1 MTVDP
6 RTSSPDLPV
15 EWTHLSQDAVD
26 AMTQAMRE
34 AYLATYRGPHG
45 GAPHSEADSTDTGPM
60 ARIST
65 DDVVPAALVAA
76 QERLAH
82 GRAPAETLVAVYGG
96 DDPGGFG
103 PALQIVTEQATML
116 LDSVTV
122 LLHRLGVA
130 YVALMNPV
138 FQVRRSASG
147 ELLDVRPQ
155 PADPDLANGF
165 PESWIHV
172 QLARS
177 VNRKALAEAQRLLPM
192 VVADARQVALDS
204 VSLSEVLQNLAHE
217 MDADTGIRFASPD
230 RRDVADLLR
239 WLADGHFVL
248 LGSQLCSVAD
258 GKATVDESSR
268 LGVARLRTEVLP
280 ELTEPGI
287 FWCWRRPPCRASC
300 AMEPTRTSWWFG
312 RAGRPATSS
321 IASSACSP
329 WRPPVPMCSTSR

>member
-6 RTSSPDLPV
+6 STSSPDLPV

-26 AMTQAMRE
+26 AMNAAMGA

-45 GAPHSEADSTDTGPM
+45 GAPHTDADDTGPLVK
-60 ARIST
+60 ATT
-65 DDVVPAALVAA
+65 DEVVPHALIAA

-82 GRAPAETLVAVYGG
+82 GRAAGETLVAVYGS
-96 DDPGGFG
+96 DDPAGFG
-103 PALQIVTEQATML
+103 PALQIVTDQATML

-138 FQVRRSASG
+138 FRVRRSASG
-147 ELLDVRPQ
+147 ELLDVRP
-155 PADPDLANGF
+155 PSDDTESGADGF
-165 PESWIHV
+165 EESWIHV
-172 QLARS
+172 QLSPS

-204 VSLSEVLQNLAHE
+204 VALSDVLQNLAAE
-217 MDADTGIRFASPD
+217 IDGDSGARFAGTD

-248 LGSQLCSVAD
+248 LGSQLCAVSD
-258 GKATVDESSR
+258 GAATVEPSSR
-268 LGVARLRTEVLP
+268 LGVAKLRTEVLP
-280 ELTEPGI
+280 ELTEPGDLLVLAQATMPSFLRYGAYPYI
-287 FWCWRRPPCRASC
+287 VVVRESRPSG
-300 AMEPTRTSWWFG
+300 TWSTGSW
-312 RAGRPATSS
+312 
-321 IASSACSP
+321 ACSP
-329 WRPPVPMCSTSR
+329 SPPPAPMCLTSR